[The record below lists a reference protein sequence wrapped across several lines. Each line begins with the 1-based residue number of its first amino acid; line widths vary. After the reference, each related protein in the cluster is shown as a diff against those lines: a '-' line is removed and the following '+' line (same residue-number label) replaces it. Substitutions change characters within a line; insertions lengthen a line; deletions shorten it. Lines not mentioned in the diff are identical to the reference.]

1 MNTAIVSLIIFVLC
15 IILFIWDVLPMATS
29 AILGCV
35 AMVVFN
41 CCDFNTA
48 FGQFASSTVVI
59 LVAIQIVGT
68 AMSETGFATAIG
80 NVMFKFSKGRE
91 RIIMFIAYILACF
104 LSSFLTNVTVLA
116 VFMPIIIGIGKSNKN
131 INHMNLVLPV
141 LVASSM
147 GGISTLVG
155 SSQQLTAVGLI
166 EEVGYSVKVFDLTPV
181 GLILAFAGL
190 VFCLFIGYPLG
201 KKIWGDRDVS
211 EVTVDITKKEINKPK
226 VIIMTIIF
234 VLMIIGYVTTIIP
247 VAITAVAAALLCII
261 TGCVKQKDAV
271 SKVNWDV
278 VGRLGACL
286 GIAKALTKAGGIN
299 ILSSWLLNIFGDNM
313 TPFGLFVAGVLLTQ
327 VLSLVISNS
336 TAILLV
342 LPIIISLAPEMNLNL
357 VPYCLGIAYA
367 SSCGLCCPLS
377 GSTVTM
383 SMAAGYKF
391 RDYFKYG
398 ILFDIICFILIV
410 SITPLIFPLTL

>member
-1 MNTAIVSLIIFVLC
+1 MYTAIASLVIFFVC
-15 IILFIWDVLPMATS
+15 IVLFIWDILPMATS

-35 AMVVFN
+35 AMVVFQ
-41 CCDFNTA
+41 CCDFATA
-48 FGQFASSTVVI
+48 FGQFASTTVVI
-59 LVAIQIVGT
+59 LVAIQVVGA
-68 AMSETGFATAIG
+68 AMAETGFANAIG
-80 NVMFKFSKGRE
+80 KILLKFSKGRE
-91 RIIMFIAYILACF
+91 RWIMLIAYVLACF

-116 VFMPIIIGIGKSNKN
+116 VFMPIIIGIGKTNKK
-131 INHMNLVLPV
+131 INHMNLILPV
-141 LVASSM
+141 LVATSM

-201 KKIWGDRDVS
+201 KKIWGNRDVS
-211 EVTVDITKKEINKPK
+211 EVTVDVSEKEINKVK
-226 VIIMTIIF
+226 VIIMSVIF
-234 VLMIIGYVTTIIP
+234 VLMIVGYVTTVIP
-247 VAITAVAAALLCII
+247 VAVTAVAAALLCII

-271 SKVNWDV
+271 TKINWDV

-286 GIAKALTKAGGIN
+286 GIAKALTKAGGIKL
-299 ILSSWLLNIFGDNM
+299 LSSWIMNVFGGNM
-313 TPFGLFVAGVLLTQ
+313 TPFGLFIVAVLLTQ

-342 LPIIISLAPEMNLNL
+342 LPVIISLAPEMNLNL
-357 VPYCLGIAYA
+357 LPYCLGIAYA

-398 ILFDIICFILIV
+398 VIFDLICFVLIV
-410 SITPLIFPLTL
+410 LFTPLIFPLTL